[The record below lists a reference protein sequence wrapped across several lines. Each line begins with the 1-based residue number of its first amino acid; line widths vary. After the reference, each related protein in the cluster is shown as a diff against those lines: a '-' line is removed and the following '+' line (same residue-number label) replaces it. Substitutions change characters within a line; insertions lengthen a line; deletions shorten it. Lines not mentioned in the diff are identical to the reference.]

1 MKYSDETLMAY
12 ADGELDA
19 ETSARVEAA
28 AAADPALARVIARHR
43 ALREEL
49 RRGFDPVIGEPVPE
63 KLLAA
68 VRSDAAEPID
78 LRARRHAGR
87 SDAAPAAQSRWSWAQ
102 WGAIAAS
109 LLIGVLA
116 GSRLWTGPEPM
127 LLHSEGTG
135 LSAGGELA
143 FALTGKLATE
153 SDPGDAVRLG
163 PSFRAETGEY
173 CRSFA
178 IARAAGLACREAGR
192 WRVELLAVA
201 EAAATPG
208 ETYRMAGAELP
219 KPVREAIDG
228 RIQGEPLDAAGEAAA
243 MEQGWRD

>member
-1 MKYSDETLMAY
+1 MKYSDEILMAY

-28 AAADPALARVIARHR
+28 AAADPALARVVARHR

-49 RRGFDPVIGEPVPE
+49 RRGFDTVIGEPVPE
-63 KLLAA
+63 QLLAA
-68 VRSDAAEPID
+68 VRSGAAEPID
-78 LRARRHAGR
+78 LGARRHARR
-87 SDAAPAAQSRWSWAQ
+87 SDAALAAQSRWSWAQ

-109 LLIGVLA
+109 LVIGVLA
-116 GSRLWTGPEPM
+116 GTRFWTGPEPM
-127 LLHSEGTG
+127 LLHSEATG

-143 FALTGKLATE
+143 SALTGKLASE

-178 IARAAGLACREAGR
+178 IARAAGLACREEGR
-192 WRVELLAVA
+192 WRVELLAVS
-201 EAAATPG
+201 EVAAAPG
-208 ETYRMAGAELP
+208 ESYRMAGAELP
-219 KPVREAIDG
+219 KPLRETIDD
-228 RIQGEPLDAAGEAAA
+228 RIEGEPLDAAGEAAA
-243 MEQGWRD
+243 VERGWRD